1 MLSTLLGNT
10 LDHMDN
16 IMKFTNKTIRKL
28 EVPEDKKSIRV
39 TITDNL
45 SVLARRCSNGNITRS
60 YCFRTTINGKRH
72 QEFLGSVTDIT
83 LDMALTMLKE
93 RYDLAV
99 RGYKP
104 KEYIK
109 EYNQK
114 LAVKLK
120 EQEYTLQN
128 AFDDF
133 LKTKAYTKNSLKHV
147 NCVFRRLAPL
157 KDKPLSKISFVEVRD
172 IINQVIHSNAIT
184 QAKSITVFFNQL
196 VDFAVNNEK
205 LENNQFQKLK
215 KLIPSHTPKHFK
227 SVDPDFP
234 EDGIKN
240 ILSEVISKVK
250 NQRNINFIVFGF
262 FVLVRPIEAASV
274 ELEDIDYKNNVV
286 NIKKTKTGVTNFKV
300 PITPE
305 FKILLDKICDN
316 EYPGRIFK
324 ADPDTIR
331 KQILVTFNRNNIDFT
346 LHGWR
351 AAGMAWMVHNGIN
364 LFTAEACLT
373 HAIGNAVTR
382 AYMRSSLLQERR
394 EAMEKWHKFLYGV
407 LKELKYF
414 SD

>member
-1 MLSTLLGNT
+1 
-10 LDHMDN
+10 MDI
-16 IMKFTNKTIRKL
+16 IMKFTDKTIRAL
-28 EVPEDKKSIRV
+28 NVPEDKSSIRV

-45 SVLARRCSNGNITRS
+45 SVLARKCANGNITRS

-72 QEFLGSVTDIT
+72 QEFLGSVSDVT
-83 LDMALTMLKE
+83 LDMALAMLKE
-93 RYDLAV
+93 RYDLALK
-99 RGYKP
+99 GYKP

-109 EYNQK
+109 EYNQR

-128 AFDDF
+128 TYDDF
-133 LKTKAYTKNSLKHV
+133 LRTKSYSKNTIKHLRGV
-147 NCVFRRLAPL
+147 LSKL
-157 KDKPLSKISFVEVRD
+157 GTIKDKPLAKITFIEVRD
-172 IINQVIHSNAIT
+172 IINSAIYSN
-184 QAKSITVFFNQL
+184 KITVAKTIADFFNQL

-205 LENNQFQKLK
+205 LENNNFQKLK
-215 KLIPSHTPKHFK
+215 KLIPSHTVTHLK

-234 EDGIKN
+234 EDGIKK
-240 ILSEVISKVK
+240 ILSEVLRNFK
-250 NQRNINFIVFGF
+250 NQRYVNYIIFGF

-274 ELEDIDYKNNVV
+274 ELEDIDNKNNVI
-286 NIKKTKTGVTNFKV
+286 NIKKTKTGINNFKV

-305 FKILLDKICDN
+305 FKILLDKICDK
-316 EYPGRIFK
+316 ERPGRIFK
-324 ADPDTIR
+324 IAPETVRSKTLIEL
-331 KQILVTFNRNNIDFT
+331 KKHNIDFM

-373 HAIGNAVTR
+373 HAIGNSITR